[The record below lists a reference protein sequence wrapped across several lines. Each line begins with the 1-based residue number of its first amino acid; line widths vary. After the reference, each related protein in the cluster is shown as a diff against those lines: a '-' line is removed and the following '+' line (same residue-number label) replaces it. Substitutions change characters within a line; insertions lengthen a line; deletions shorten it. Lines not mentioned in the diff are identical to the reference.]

1 VELLLNKY
9 NILYIYKMSAVVNR
23 RRNIFINSEQYH
35 QSNGDVNLIFPGAD
49 FAVDKNEIMRLSLE
63 SFTMSR
69 RFYNINI
76 NNNTFYIRDKL
87 GTTPHD
93 FSKCEI
99 TPGDYTVT
107 TFKVALL
114 AAITDGF
121 GATGATVNISEETRF
136 ITIDMS
142 AVASWTADYDFVCF
156 QVPPGRAGTNPDNTV
171 ITETGAFND
180 SSEIL
185 GGIPTK
191 DFDSI
196 VSAFSGTASGVL
208 FTSVYPFSLESIE
221 AIHLRTNL
229 QTHSYQTPD
238 FLENSE
244 TSSLV
249 PSSIFAKIPI
259 PISQK
264 IQYRDSGSDAYAVD
278 LQNKSLNNIILS
290 LRDDKGRRLPII
302 ENQYKDGNMSFLA
315 TLKWCAISKPQIG
328 QVSGYLSDNMQMN
341 LYNY

>member
-1 VELLLNKY
+1 
-9 NILYIYKMSAVVNR
+9 MSAVVNR

-76 NNNTFYIRDKL
+76 NNNTFYIRDKR
-87 GTTPHD
+87 TTPHV

-107 TFKVALL
+107 TFKIALST
-114 AAITDGF
+114 AINSGF
-121 GATGATVNISEETRF
+121 GATGASVSISEETRF

-142 AVASWTADYDFVCF
+142 AVAGWTAQHDFVCF
-156 QVPPGRAGTNPDNTV
+156 QVPPGRAGTNPDNNV

-191 DFDSI
+191 DFHTI
-196 VSAFSGTASGVL
+196 VPAFSDTSGV

-249 PSSIFAKIPI
+249 PSPIFAKIPI

-302 ENQYKDGNMSFLA
+302 ENQYKDGNLSFLA

>member
-1 VELLLNKY
+1 
-9 NILYIYKMSAVVNR
+9 
-23 RRNIFINSEQYH
+23 
-35 QSNGDVNLIFPGAD
+35 
-49 FAVDKNEIMRLSLE
+49 MRLSLE

-76 NNNTFYIRDKL
+76 NNNTFYIRDK
-87 GTTPHD
+87 GTTPD
-93 FSKCEI
+93 SYKESQI
-99 TPGDYTVT
+99 TPGDYTVD
-107 TFKVALL
+107 TFKIALIS
-114 AAITDGF
+114 AIDGGF
-121 GATGATVNISEETRF
+121 GATGASVSISEETRF

-142 AVASWTADYDFVCF
+142 AVAGWTAQHDFVCF

-196 VSAFSGTASGVL
+196 VPAFSETSGV
-208 FTSVYPFSLESIE
+208 FTSVYPFSLDSIE
-221 AIHLRTNL
+221 AIHLITNL

-238 FLENSE
+238 FLANSE

-249 PSSIFAKIPI
+249 PSPIFAKIPI

-278 LQNKSLNNIILS
+278 LQNKSLNNIIQVRRNFGAWRTS
-290 LRDDKGRRLPII
+290 LTTRRDHAHFLRLHSA
-302 ENQYKDGNMSFLA
+302 MSALA
-315 TLKWCAISKPQIG
+315 ICMSWRALPPP
-328 QVSGYLSDNMQMN
+328 
-341 LYNY
+341 

>member
-1 VELLLNKY
+1 
-9 NILYIYKMSAVVNR
+9 MSAVVKR

-76 NNNTFYIRDKL
+76 NNNTFYIRDKR
-87 GTTPHD
+87 TTSD

-107 TFKVALL
+107 TFKIALST
-114 AAITDGF
+114 AINSGF
-121 GATGATVNISEETRF
+121 GATGASVSISEETRF

-156 QVPPGRAGTNPDNTV
+156 QVPPGRAGTNPDNNV

-185 GGIPTK
+185 GGNPTK
-191 DFDSI
+191 DFHTI
-196 VSAFSGTASGVL
+196 VPAFSEAPVFRFS
-208 FTSVYPFSLESIE
+208 SVYPFSLESIE

-238 FLENSE
+238 FLANSE

-249 PSSIFAKIPI
+249 PSPIFAKIPI

-302 ENQYKDGNMSFLA
+302 ENQYKDGNLSFLA

>member
-1 VELLLNKY
+1 
-9 NILYIYKMSAVVNR
+9 MSAVVNR

-76 NNNTFYIRDKL
+76 NNNTFYIRD
-87 GTTPHD
+87 TRTPPD

-107 TFKVALL
+107 TFTGALST
-114 AAITDGF
+114 AINSGF
-121 GATGATVNISEETRF
+121 GATGASVSISEETRF

-142 AVASWTADYDFVCF
+142 AVTGWTAGHDFVCF
-156 QVPPGRAGTNPDNTV
+156 QVPPGRVGTNPDNTV

-191 DFDSI
+191 DFDTI
-196 VSAFSGTASGVL
+196 VPAFSETSGV
-208 FTSVYPFSLESIE
+208 FTYVYPFSLESIE

-238 FLENSE
+238 FLANSE

-249 PSSIFAKIPI
+249 PSPIFAKIPI

-302 ENQYKDGNMSFLA
+302 ENQYKNGNLSFLA

>member
-1 VELLLNKY
+1 
-9 NILYIYKMSAVVNR
+9 MSAVVNR

-76 NNNTFYIRDKL
+76 NNNTFYIRNK

-107 TFKVALL
+107 TFKVALST
-114 AAITDGF
+114 AINSGF
-121 GATGATVNISEETRF
+121 GATGASVSISEETRF
-136 ITIDMS
+136 ITIDMN
-142 AVASWTADYDFVCF
+142 AVTGWTAQHDFVCF
-156 QVPPGRAGTNPDNTV
+156 QVPPGRAGTNPDNNV

-185 GGIPTK
+185 GGNPTK
-191 DFDSI
+191 DFHTI
-196 VSAFSGTASGVL
+196 VPAFSVTSGV

-221 AIHLRTNL
+221 AIHLITNL

-238 FLENSE
+238 FLANSE

-249 PSSIFAKIPI
+249 PSPIFAKIPI

-302 ENQYKDGNMSFLA
+302 ENQYKDGNLSFLA
-315 TLKWCAISKPQIG
+315 TLKWCAISKPEIG